1 MFEFLLVII
10 SIVLIAS
17 GVGLLIQPH
26 IGSRTADRY
35 YSDEQRRIMAE
46 AETLHQEAHETYR
59 QMLQESI
66 RLSQEDYHQ
75 QRQDVT
81 KKPPRED

>member
-66 RLSQEDYHQ
+66 RLSQEDYYQ